1 MKHPITPTL
10 FLLLIFVLAQVIGL
24 VIADNYLE
32 RTAEGVKW
40 DSLPSVLGAEIERPQ
55 LNPQQAVWMVIGS
68 VIAGTLIFL
77 GILRFNFFRLIK
89 IWFFLALF
97 FCLHIAFGAFLPSV
111 LALILA
117 LIFAFLKLFRN
128 NFYIHNFT
136 ELFIYGGL
144 SAIFIPLLTIKS
156 AFVLLILISLYDA
169 YAVWKSKHMIT
180 LAKAQA
186 DHGLFA
192 GLIVPYKFPSFKFK
206 ELFYK
211 PKTVNRK
218 PQTVNSKLQTPIAIL
233 GGGDISFPLLF
244 SGAVLVKYGFLIALL
259 MIPFSTIALA
269 GLFYLGKKKTFYPA
283 MPFIS
288 FGCFVGYFV
297 LWLFLL

>member
-24 VIADNYLE
+24 VIANNYLE
-32 RTAEGVKW
+32 RTTEGVKW
-40 DSLPSVLGAEIERPQ
+40 GSLPSVLGAEIERPQ
-55 LNPQQAVWMVIGS
+55 LNPQQTVWMVVGS
-68 VIAGTLIFL
+68 IIAGTLIFL

-97 FCLHIAFGAFLPSV
+97 FCLHIAFGAFVPSVVALV
-111 LALILA
+111 LALI
-117 LIFAFLKLFRN
+117 FTYLKLFRN

-156 AFVLLILISLYDA
+156 AFVLLVLISLYDA

-186 DHGLFA
+186 SHGLFA
-192 GLIVPYKFPSFKFK
+192 GLIVPYKFPRFSVKD
-206 ELFYK
+206 LFH
-211 PKTVNRK
+211 K
-218 PQTVNSKLQTPIAIL
+218 PQTSNERLQTSKDKSQTPTAIL

-244 SGAVLVKYGFLIALL
+244 SGAVLVKYGFFSALVI
-259 MIPFSTIALA
+259 IPFSAVALA
-269 GLFYLGKKKTFYPA
+269 GLFYYGEKKKFYPA

-288 FGCFVGYFV
+288 AGCFVGFLV